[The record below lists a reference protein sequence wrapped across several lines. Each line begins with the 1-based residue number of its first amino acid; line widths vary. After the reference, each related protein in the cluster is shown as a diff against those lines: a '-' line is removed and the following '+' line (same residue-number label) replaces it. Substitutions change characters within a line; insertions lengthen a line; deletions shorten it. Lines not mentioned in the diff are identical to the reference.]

1 MADKSQVKQE
11 QYETLT
17 EHHRF
22 ANFHNQTLYQPDPTS
37 SYLPL
42 TSPTLAR
49 LVYQH
54 FPFATQIQIK
64 EIEHKV
70 RNDSPD
76 LSNLDHLVGFPSK
89 TWNTRTLSWED
100 PQDTILRSTIS
111 PNPQSAPAALSYLL
125 QLANGDPLLAQ
136 DYVQALAPLF
146 MHSRPTGVIWFV
158 GNGANGKSA
167 LINAVYRII
176 GNHLTSL
183 TVGAIEDGRDT
194 LLLNGVMGN
203 ICRESSEGR
212 IQDSERYKAIGT
224 HENFR
229 VHKFNSQEMV
239 EIKTNF
245 HTVFNA
251 NNIPIFS
258 DKTEG
263 ARRRTL
269 VVPFPARF
277 KDDPNFER
285 KTFTPAFLGGL
296 LHLILEATTT
306 IRDNYTQYSFSPAT
320 MGAKEDYDNEV
331 NSAEAFLAHLREK
344 NIKAF
349 TTYGL
354 LKVAYESWCSDHGLV
369 PLGITSLKRVMTRLA
384 SAQSSTVRDKDG
396 VVRRWYLIDNTTSA
410 EAKELESFDNGFSV
424 GIKAPPTKPVQTNLG
439 KDW

>member
-11 QYETLT
+11 QYTILT

-22 ANFHNQTLYQPDPTS
+22 ANFHNQTLYQPTPAD

-42 TSPTLAR
+42 TSPALAR

-54 FPFATQIQIK
+54 FPYATTTQIK

-70 RNDSPD
+70 RNDSQD
-76 LSNLDHLVGFPSK
+76 LSNLDHLVGFPHK

-100 PQDTILRSTIS
+100 PQDTILRSNIS
-111 PNPQSAPAALSYLL
+111 PSPKHSELALSYLL

-167 LINAVYRII
+167 LINAIYRII

-277 KDDPNFER
+277 KDDPNFETR
-285 KTFTPAFLGGL
+285 TFTPAFLGGL
-296 LHLILEATTT
+296 LHLILQATTT
-306 IRDNYTQYSFSPAT
+306 IRDNHTQYHFSPAT

-331 NSAEAFLAHLREK
+331 NSAEAFLAYLREK

-349 TTYGL
+349 VNYGML
-354 LKVAYESWCSDHGLV
+354 RIAYESWCSDHGLV

-384 SAQSSTVRDKDG
+384 SAQSSTVRDTAG
-396 VVRRWYLIDNTTSA
+396 VVRRWYLMDGTSTE
-410 EAKELESFDNGFSV
+410 EAKKLESFDNGFCV
-424 GIKAPPTKPVQTNLG
+424 GIKAKPVQTNLG